1 MNISTMVC
9 ALGWG
14 SVFVL
19 WWAWLMGALEVG
31 TLSICAMVFFV
42 LMGAGGGV
50 MMLSKPTK

>member
-42 LMGAGGGV
+42 LMGAGGGA